1 MKVFLSCKVK
11 KAASSYILCQEEP
24 FRSHD
29 VWRRIYN
36 LFNIGIEAKTMSKFM
51 KTQLGFSFKRITSRP
66 QSLDVQRQY
75 CLKILFA
82 IALTKRIKDV
92 KLLINVDEST
102 LSRSTKI
109 NYTWTLRGVS
119 ASAKNIKFSKSM
131 NLVTAIWSSGS
142 SYSAIT
148 KGTLNSQGFLCFL
161 KHMISNIKETED
173 IDPIDIMLIL
183 DNAPIHQ
190 ANVVLEFI
198 NTSKLRWVFLPQYS
212 PELAPVET
220 AFAILKQ
227 KAWRNANRG
236 ISLDSEEG
244 KHLVEEWFQKI
255 GGPVIRKLWARF
267 KTWIRALLKDA
278 SRL

>member
-1 MKVFLSCKVK
+1 
-11 KAASSYILCQEEP
+11 
-24 FRSHD
+24 
-29 VWRRIYN
+29 
-36 LFNIGIEAKTMSKFM
+36 
-51 KTQLGFSFKRITSRP
+51 
-66 QSLDVQRQY
+66 
-75 CLKILFA
+75 
-82 IALTKRIKDV
+82 
-92 KLLINVDEST
+92 
-102 LSRSTKI
+102 
-109 NYTWTLRGVS
+109 
-119 ASAKNIKFSKSM
+119 M
-131 NLVTAIWSSGS
+131 NLVSAIWSSGC

-148 KGTLNSQGFLCFL
+148 KGTLNSQCFLCFL
-161 KHMISNIKETED
+161 KHMISNIKETEDIDSID

-227 KAWRNANRG
+227 KAWMNANQG

-244 KHLVEEWFQKI
+244 KHLVEEWLQKI
-255 GGPVIRKLWARF
+255 GWSVIRKLWARF
-267 KTWIRALLKDA
+267 YTWIRGLLKDV

>member
-1 MKVFLSCKVK
+1 
-11 KAASSYILCQEEP
+11 
-24 FRSHD
+24 
-29 VWRRIYN
+29 
-36 LFNIGIEAKTMSKFM
+36 
-51 KTQLGFSFKRITSRP
+51 
-66 QSLDVQRQY
+66 
-75 CLKILFA
+75 
-82 IALTKRIKDV
+82 
-92 KLLINVDEST
+92 
-102 LSRSTKI
+102 
-109 NYTWTLRGVS
+109 
-119 ASAKNIKFSKSM
+119 M
-131 NLVTAIWSSGS
+131 NLVTVIWSSSS

-148 KGTLNSQGFLCFL
+148 KGILNSQSFLCFL
-161 KHMISNIKETED
+161 KHMIGNIKETED

-198 NTSKLRWVFLPQYS
+198 NTSKLRWVFLSQYS
-212 PELAPVET
+212 SELAPVET

-227 KAWRNANRG
+227 KAWRNAKRG

-267 KTWIRALLKDA
+267 YTWIRALLKDV